1 MAGYNR
7 IIIIGNLT
15 RDPELKAVGTQ
26 TSVCKLNIASN
37 RQYKNKQNGSVTQEV
52 CFIDVEV
59 WGAQAE
65 TCKMYLQKG
74 RPVLVEGRLK
84 LDSWKDNEGNI
95 KSKHS
100 IVSDKIIFLG
110 TSNEQST
117 EEQPLDESLKD
128 INQNTPLVKASAFNN
143 DEKKYQKTQ
152 RKDKELDSEK
162 SKSFSNKPPFIEDDL
177 PF

>member
-26 TSVCKLNIASN
+26 ASVCKLNIASN
-37 RQYKNKQNGSVTQEV
+37 RQYKNRQNGSIAQEV

-59 WGAQAE
+59 WGAQAD

-74 RPVLVEGRLK
+74 RPILVEGRLK

-110 TSNEQST
+110 SSSEQNA
-117 EEQPLDESLKD
+117 EENISEEPLQNT
-128 INQNTPLVKASAFNN
+128 NQNTPLVRAASM
-143 DEKKYQKTQ
+143 DDGKKNYQKTQ
-152 RKDKELDSEK
+152 KDQFLKKESKEK
-162 SKSFSNKPPFIEDDL
+162 TFTNNPPFAEDDL